1 MNLKRFG
8 FFFLSVSEFFFI
20 FFLWTMKWRE
30 TEEEYFIM
38 VWAGVGGDSFARVF
52 PRIGSR
58 HVSVIVEL
66 AGITRTRSNRMV
78 ARRMACWIRL

>member
-1 MNLKRFG
+1 
-8 FFFLSVSEFFFI
+8 
-20 FFLWTMKWRE
+20 MKWRE

-58 HVSVIVEL
+58 HVRVIVNL
-66 AGITRTRSNRMV
+66 LVLHVRGQIGWWHVGWHVGFACDLSNV
-78 ARRMACWIRL
+78 LDACVKKLN

>member
-1 MNLKRFG
+1 MEGNRG
-8 FFFLSVSEFFFI
+8 P
-20 FFLWTMKWRE
+20 
-30 TEEEYFIM
+30 EEYFIM

-58 HVSVIVEL
+58 HVSVSVEL

-78 ARRMACWIRL
+78 TRRMACWIRL